1 MDQTSCKTDIL
12 SRTQF
17 LAIGGLSLLI
27 GACTCLPKGETDL
40 DLGIKERGIASWYG
54 GQFHGK
60 TAASGEIYDMTALT
74 AAHRTLPLGTMVRV
88 INVLNGK
95 QVRVRINDR
104 GPYVGGRILDL
115 SYAAAQELGMVD
127 GGVAVIQLEVIG
139 DHRPEFLATSGR
151 FTPMTGLLP
160 LSGQGSARSGSRQIP
175 CALDA
180 TGAARPVIRFLPA
193 DLLSPSRRIRR
204 VWDIFAA
211 DHTVSSAVP
220 ALALV

>member
-1 MDQTSCKTDIL
+1 MDQTFTKTDIL
-12 SRTQF
+12 FRTRL

-40 DLGIKERGIASWYG
+40 DLGIKERGMASWYG
-54 GQFHGK
+54 GQFHGRA
-60 TAASGEIYDMTALT
+60 AASGEVYDMTALT
-74 AAHRTLPLGTMVRV
+74 AAHRTLPLGTVVRV

-95 QVRVRINDR
+95 QVRVKINDR

-127 GGVAVIQLEVIG
+127 GGIAAVQLEVIG
-139 DHRPEFLATSGR
+139 DHRPEFLATPGR
-151 FTPMTGLLP
+151 FTLATELLP
-160 LSGQGSARSGSRQIP
+160 LSGQRPARSGSRQSP

-180 TGAARPVIRFLPA
+180 TGGARQVNRFFPA
-193 DLLSPSRRIRR
+193 DLLSPSRRVRR
-204 VWDIFAA
+204 VWDIFTA
-211 DHTVSSAVP
+211 DHTVFPSMP